1 MIKSLLF
8 GLILVF
14 AGCVEETSRP
24 TVLVDGGVDATMEA
38 GGEAGADATPLDAV
52 DTSAVD
58 AQEAPGD
65 AQDAPV
71 VVDGEVL
78 SGDATDTNEG
88 T

>member
-1 MIKSLLF
+1 MIKSLMF
-8 GLILVF
+8 GLVLVF
-14 AGCVEETSRP
+14 AGCVEDPSRP
-24 TVLVDGGVDATMEA
+24 TVLVDGGVDAAMEA
-38 GGEAGADATPLDAV
+38 GREAGVDAA

-58 AQEAPGD
+58 AQAASED
-65 AQDAPV
+65 AQDALE